1 MENHQ
6 FLEEKL
12 PKTESHE
19 KMEAGSTIILPFVC
33 KIKFAKVSKKI
44 FSRLVQWKEK
54 SQQKIHGIVGDGST
68 QILWSKTSQLAVI
81 DLKQHFQVQI
91 KKLIITVLLKHVLV

>member
-54 SQQKIHGIVGDGST
+54 S
-68 QILWSKTSQLAVI
+68 
-81 DLKQHFQVQI
+81 
-91 KKLIITVLLKHVLV
+91 